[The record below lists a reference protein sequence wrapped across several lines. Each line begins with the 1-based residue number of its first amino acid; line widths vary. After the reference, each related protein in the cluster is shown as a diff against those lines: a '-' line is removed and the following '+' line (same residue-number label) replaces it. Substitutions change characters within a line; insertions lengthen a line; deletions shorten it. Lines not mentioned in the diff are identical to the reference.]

1 MQNEQKKY
9 YVVTQNA
16 IPEVLLKVVEVKRL
30 LEGKNPPSVM
40 EATDQVGISR
50 SSFYKYKDD
59 IFEFQENV
67 RGKTITFLIE
77 MRDEPGLLSDV
88 LMIVAK
94 SRANILTIHQSIP
107 VSGMASTSISVQV
120 MPETGDVTE
129 MMDQIDAMDGVKS
142 LRILGAE

>member
-50 SSFYKYKDD
+50 SSFYKYRDD
-59 IFEFQENV
+59 IFEFHENV

>member
-59 IFEFQENV
+59 KI
-67 RGKTITFLIE
+67 G
-77 MRDEPGLLSDV
+77 
-88 LMIVAK
+88 
-94 SRANILTIHQSIP
+94 RAH
-107 VSGMASTSISVQV
+107 V
-120 MPETGDVTE
+120 
-129 MMDQIDAMDGVKS
+129 
-142 LRILGAE
+142 

>member
-1 MQNEQKKY
+1 MAEKSNYFVLRAKA
-9 YVVTQNA
+9 V
-16 IPEVLLKVVEVKRL
+16 PEVLLKVVEAKRL
-30 LEGKNPPSVM
+30 LDSGKLESVQ
-40 EATDQVGISR
+40 EATDAVGISR

-59 IFEFQENV
+59 IFEFHENV

>member
-30 LEGKNPPSVM
+30 LEGKNPPSVI

-50 SSFYKYKDD
+50 SSFYNYKDD
-59 IFEFQENV
+59 IFEFHENV

-88 LMIVAK
+88 LMIVAR